1 MRHFFKFIPAS
12 KRAEAKRLY
21 DDTAAPSKA
30 APVSSAARKQ
40 AEKTKNQEVQNKSRQ
55 TPKPAAEA
63 SGPEFGGLIERR
75 GVDQR
80 GLMPK
85 AYKKE
90 VAQQEKPRSDSE
102 LGKNPKF
109 VNIKS
114 QPDEEISPES
124 TGVFLSAL
132 DNSSITLADSGLF
145 KIENDDDE
153 EPKESFNPYDR
164 S

>member
-21 DDTAAPSKA
+21 DNKSAPSKA
-30 APVSSAARKQ
+30 APASAAERKQ
-40 AEKTKNQEVQNKSRQ
+40 AEK
-55 TPKPAAEA
+55 PKQAPNLTAEA
-63 SGPEFGGLIERR
+63 TGPEFGGLIERR

-132 DNSSITLADSGLF
+132 DNSSITMADSGLF

-153 EPKESFNPYDR
+153 PQESFNPYDR